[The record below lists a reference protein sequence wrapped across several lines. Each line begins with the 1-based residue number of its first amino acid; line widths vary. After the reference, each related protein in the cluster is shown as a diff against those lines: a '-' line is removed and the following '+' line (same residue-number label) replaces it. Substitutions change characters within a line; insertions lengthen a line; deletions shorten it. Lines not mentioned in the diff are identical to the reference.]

1 MRHLAPTSSSRSA
14 TWSCSRGPAAAARSR
29 RPRARASAG
38 RTQARAA
45 RSSRCQARAA
55 QSGRGRRFRTG
66 RGTRPRTRSNATTG
80 RRPPPRR
87 PPRPARGWRA
97 VRAAPSASSGRA
109 PSPRAPSAPC
119 DTPRRARP
127 FRAIVAVN
135 NVQVSDG
142 SADAPR
148 QSPQNKRRLM
158 VTQILRSPVLNPA
171 GTEVGRVEDFI
182 VKLSD
187 GAYPPVT
194 GLKVRVGAQ
203 DVFIGKDVIE
213 SLEPGGV
220 RLNTHTIRTEA
231 FQRRPGEVL
240 LAADVLGRHLVD
252 VHKGRIVQ
260 AHDLVLAPG
269 DDGWYLAGIDR
280 SPQAMLR
287 RLLPRRGR
295 PDLRRHAILD
305 WKDIQPFVGQVPTAK
320 LLMPLQR
327 LRRLHPAQIADI
339 IEGASHEEGQE
350 IIEAVESDPALT
362 ADIFEELDAEHQV
375 EFLRSKSNE
384 EAARLLERMAPD
396 DAADLL
402 GELDQERR
410 KPIFE
415 MMTASQQHKLRKLLQ
430 YHPTT
435 AGGMMS
441 PDYVWVVRGST
452 VDMALE
458 AVRTDDKAPPQLL
471 ATVFVTEQ
479 DGTFAGSIG
488 AVELLRSDRARNVD
502 DLELTHVSVHGNADF
517 ADVALMMADYNLTA
531 LAVVDAAG
539 NLIGAISSDDVI
551 ADLIPE
557 NWRDRAEASTG
568 V

>member
-1 MRHLAPTSSSRSA
+1 MSDR
-14 TWSCSRGPAAAARSR
+14 
-29 RPRARASAG
+29 
-38 RTQARAA
+38 
-45 RSSRCQARAA
+45 
-55 QSGRGRRFRTG
+55 
-66 RGTRPRTRSNATTG
+66 
-80 RRPPPRR
+80 
-87 PPRPARGWRA
+87 
-97 VRAAPSASSGRA
+97 
-109 PSPRAPSAPC
+109 
-119 DTPRRARP
+119 DD
-127 FRAIVAVN
+127 
-135 NVQVSDG
+135 DG
-142 SADAPR
+142 SMDAPR
-148 QSPQNKRRLM
+148 AHRDKRRVML
-158 VTQILRSPVLNPA
+158 TQLLRSPVLNPA
-171 GTEVGRVEDFI
+171 GTEVARVEDFI

-203 DVFIGKDVIE
+203 DVFIGKDLID

-252 VHKGRIVQ
+252 VVKGRIVQ
-260 AHDLVLAPG
+260 AHDLVLSPG
-269 DDGWYLAGIDR
+269 DTGWYLAGIDR

-287 RLLPRRGR
+287 RLVPRRRR

-305 WKDIQPFVGQVPTAK
+305 WKDVQPFMGHVPTAK

-375 EFLRSKSNE
+375 EFLNSKSNE
-384 EAARLLERMAPD
+384 EAARILERMAPD

-410 KPIFE
+410 KPVFE
-415 MMTASQQHKLRKLLQ
+415 MMSTSQQLKLRKLLQ

-441 PDYVWVVRGST
+441 PDYVWVVRGAT

-458 AVRTDDKAPPQLL
+458 AVRTDDKTPHQLL
-471 ATVFVTEQ
+471 ATVFITEH
-479 DGTFAGSIG
+479 DGRYVGSVG
-488 AVELLRSDRARNVD
+488 VVDLLRADHARKVD
-502 DLELTHVSVHGNADF
+502 EHELTDCSAHGNADF
-517 ADVALMMADYNLTA
+517 ADVTLLMADYNLPS

-551 ADLIPE
+551 EALVPE
-557 NWRDRAEASTG
+557 DWRARVEASTG

>member
-1 MRHLAPTSSSRSA
+1 
-14 TWSCSRGPAAAARSR
+14 
-29 RPRARASAG
+29 
-38 RTQARAA
+38 
-45 RSSRCQARAA
+45 
-55 QSGRGRRFRTG
+55 
-66 RGTRPRTRSNATTG
+66 
-80 RRPPPRR
+80 
-87 PPRPARGWRA
+87 
-97 VRAAPSASSGRA
+97 
-109 PSPRAPSAPC
+109 
-119 DTPRRARP
+119 
-127 FRAIVAVN
+127 
-135 NVQVSDG
+135 
-142 SADAPR
+142 
-148 QSPQNKRRLM
+148 M
-158 VTQILRSPVLNPA
+158 VTQVLRSPVLNPA
-171 GTEVGRVEDFI
+171 STEVGRVEDFI

-213 SLEPGGV
+213 ALEPGGV
-220 RLNTHTIRTEA
+220 RLKTHTIRTEA
-231 FQRRPGEVL
+231 FQRRAGEVL
-240 LAADVLGRHLVD
+240 LAADVLGRHVVD
-252 VHKGRIVQ
+252 VVKGRIVQ
-260 AHDLVLAPG
+260 AHDLVLGPG

-375 EFLRSKSNE
+375 EFLKSKSNE
-384 EAARLLERMAPD
+384 EAARILERMAPD

-402 GELDQERR
+402 GDLDQERR

-415 MMTASQQHKLRKLLQ
+415 MMTATQQHKLRKLLQ

-458 AVRTDDKAPPQLL
+458 AVRTDDKAPHQLL
-471 ATVFVTEQ
+471 ATVFITEQ

-488 AVELLRSDRARNVD
+488 VVELLRSDRARNIE
-502 DLELTHVSVHGNADF
+502 DLELTHVSVLGNADF

-531 LAVVDAAG
+531 LGVVDAAG

-551 ADLIPE
+551 AELIPE